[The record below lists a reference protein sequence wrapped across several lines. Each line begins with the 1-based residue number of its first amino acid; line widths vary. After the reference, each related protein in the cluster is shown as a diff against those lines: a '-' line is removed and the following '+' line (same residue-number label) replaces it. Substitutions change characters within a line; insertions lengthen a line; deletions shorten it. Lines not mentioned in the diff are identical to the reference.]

1 MLYISSHGEA
11 RNIKFGQQVN
21 IIEKVPLGTPAQ
33 VVVMTVAHNHMTN
46 LSTQVTEGLQ
56 LSWAVKATLYR
67 PQQSTSP
74 LGFVTLLPFDH
85 VTLINLYI
93 SSYREATGATF
104 IQANV

>member
-1 MLYISSHGEA
+1 MA
-11 RNIKFGQQVN
+11 
-21 IIEKVPLGTPAQ
+21 
-33 VVVMTVAHNHMTN
+33 VAHNHMTN

-104 IQANV
+104 IHANA